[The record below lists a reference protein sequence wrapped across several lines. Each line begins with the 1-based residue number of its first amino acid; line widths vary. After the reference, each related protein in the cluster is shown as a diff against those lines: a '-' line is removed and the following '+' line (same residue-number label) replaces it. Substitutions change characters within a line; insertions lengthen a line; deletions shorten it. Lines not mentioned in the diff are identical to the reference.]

1 MMVKRMSEN
10 KWSYRDKFR
19 RALKE
24 VDDNLDKLF
33 ESIDGDVVSEVSI
46 TLTTI
51 LGEDVDV
58 SYEVKT
64 NNYNLRN
71 YGKKFQKKI

>member
-1 MMVKRMSEN
+1 MVKRDPEN